1 MGAVI
6 AAIAALMSWSAF
18 LTVKAGDNPKIPAA
32 LRPITFVIA
41 LLTSA
46 AFLQQT
52 LGRGIVV
59 IPAGEVG
66 VIETMGTVSP
76 ETLNSG
82 VYFLNPLSEVVTY
95 STRLQDIKETVDTS
109 SKEGLGF
116 NIDVSLQYR
125 LDPQKAGEVFS
136 TLGDENQ
143 QKDIIISRFRS
154 LIRENTAKYD
164 LSAIYGE
171 KRPEISQALVQAMKE
186 QLQPLG
192 FIVEEALLR
201 NVILPENI
209 QKAIQAKVE
218 MEQSNQKKALELI
231 SAQKDAER
239 KVVEARGV
247 SDAQKILSE
256 SLTDNIIKMK
266 AIEATQKLA
275 ESQNTK
281 VLIMGG
287 GQDKLPLILSDP

>member
-1 MGAVI
+1 MGAVV
-6 AAIAALMSWSAF
+6 AAIAALVSWSAF
-18 LTVKAGDNPKIPAA
+18 LTVKSKDNPQIPAI
-32 LRPITFVIA
+32 LRPIAFVIA
-41 LLTSA
+41 LLTSVT
-46 AFLQQT
+46 FLQQT
-52 LGRGIVV
+52 LGRGVVV

-66 VIETMGTVSP
+66 VIETMGSVSP
-76 ETLNSG
+76 NTLNSG
-82 VYFLNPLSEVVTY
+82 VYFLNPLSKVVTY

-143 QKDIIISRFRS
+143 QRDIIISRFRS
-154 LIRENTAKYD
+154 LIRENTAKHD
-164 LSAIYGE
+164 LSAIYGD
-171 KRPEISQALVQAMKE
+171 KRPEISQSLAKAMKT
-186 QLQPLG
+186 QLDPLG

-209 QKAIQAKVE
+209 QNAIQEKVAV
-218 MEQSNQKKALELI
+218 EQSNQKKELELI
-231 SAQKDAER
+231 SARKEAER
-239 KVVEARGV
+239 KVIEAQGIAD
-247 SDAQKILSE
+247 SQKILSQ
-256 SLTDNIIKMK
+256 SLTDKIIQMK